1 MRSRPGKMDLLR
13 RGRSFTGS
21 SWTCVALARGG
32 CFEPQNDSCDY
43 QQQGPKL
50 QETVTR
56 ESAEQKDRAR
66 SDQHE
71 RAHQRANAAARA
83 SAIHFWIVGHGV
95 LSYDVRLMRSI
106 KIHTPSTISPAG
118 QARANHS
125 RSRR

>member
-21 SWTCVALARGG
+21 SWTRVALARGG
-32 CFEPQNDSCDY
+32 CFEPQNDSCDH

-66 SDQHE
+66 CDQHE
-71 RAHQRANAAARA
+71 RAHQSANAAARA
-83 SAIHFWIVGHGV
+83 SAIQFCIVGHGV
-95 LSYDVRLMRSI
+95 LSDRKSVV
-106 KIHTPSTISPAG
+106 
-118 QARANHS
+118 
-125 RSRR
+125 